1 MSLNSFNSRSLLRVG
16 NKEYE
21 IHRIDSL
28 DKQGISTK
36 HLPYSFRILLENLLR
51 TEDGRNVKK
60 EDIRSLAAW
69 NKHSKPDKEIA
80 FTPSRVLLQDFTGVP
95 CVVDLAAMRDAMQ
108 QLGGDPA
115 LINPLQ
121 PVELVIDHSVQV
133 DEFGTATAFDMNAL
147 LEFQRNKERY
157 SFLRWGQTA
166 FRNLAIVP
174 PDTGIVHQ
182 VNLEY
187 LARVVF
193 VQDANG
199 KRTAY
204 PDTLVGT
211 DSHTTMINGLGVLG
225 WGVGGIEAEAAM
237 LGQPVSMLIPLVVGV
252 KLTGRLHEG
261 ATATD
266 LVLTITEMLRKH
278 GVVGKFVEYFGP
290 GLADLPLA
298 DRATIANMSP
308 EYGATCGIFPVDKES
323 LKYLKLSGR
332 SAEQIALVEAYC
344 REQGLFHD
352 EKIPEAEYSELLSL
366 DLATVE
372 PSLAGPKRPQDR
384 VVLSQA
390 GDSFNKA
397 LPTLI
402 KPKSA
407 AKTGGAP
414 LPASVAGSGT
424 AVPAK
429 QRWEQEGGNT
439 AVGVEDPNVH
449 EHVSPNV
456 KDSLQHGSVVIAAI
470 TSCTNT
476 SNPSVMIGAGLVA
489 KKAVEKGLSVPAW
502 VKTSLAPGSKV
513 VRDYLENA
521 GLTPY
526 LEKLKFHIVG
536 YGCTTCIGNS
546 GPLPEEV
553 SKAIDEKDL
562 VVASVLSGNRN
573 FEGRINSE
581 VRANYLMS
589 PPLVV
594 AFALAGRIDT
604 DLRKDALG
612 KDKDGKPV
620 YLADIWPTQR
630 EVDEAVEKSVTA
642 EMFSKSYADVFQGDE
657 RWRGLAVPKGQTYA
671 WEEDST
677 YIRRA
682 PYFDDMK
689 LQPSPVGDIHSA
701 RVLAVLGDS
710 VTTDH
715 ISPAGSIKKDGPAGK
730 YLQEH
735 GVKPADFNSYGSRRG
750 NHEVMVRGTFA
761 NVRLRN
767 KLVATE
773 GGFTRHLPTNQE
785 MSIFDASQKYIAE
798 GTPLIILA
806 GKEYGSGS
814 SRDWAAKGPRLLGVH
829 AVIAESYERI
839 HRSNLVGM
847 GILPLQFEAGQN
859 ADSLKLTG
867 EETFEIAGI
876 RNLIDHY
883 AAGQK
888 VKVRATSTVST
899 SGGGKDK
906 PIEFTALVRIDTP
919 QEALYYANG
928 GILQYVLRQ
937 LLAGKPEAVG
947 A

>member
-1 MSLNSFNSRSLLRVG
+1 MNSFNSRSALKVG
-16 NKEYE
+16 SKEYE
-21 IHRIDSL
+21 IYRIDAL

-36 HLPYSFRILLENLLR
+36 HLPFSLRILLENLLR
-51 TEDGRNVKK
+51 TEDGRNVTAQ
-60 EDIRSLAAW
+60 EIRAMAAW
-69 NKHSKPDKEIA
+69 NSQSKPDKEIA

-95 CVVDLAAMRDAMQ
+95 CVVDLGAMRDAMKK
-108 QLGGDPA
+108 LGGDA
-115 LINPLQ
+115 KRINPLQ

-133 DEFGTATAFDMNAL
+133 DEFGTPQAFQLNAE
-147 LEFQRNKERY
+147 LEFIRNKERY
-157 SFLRWGQTA
+157 AFLRWGQTA

-193 VQDANG
+193 VNEANG

-211 DSHTTMINGLGVLG
+211 DSHTTMVNGLGVLG

-252 KLTGRLHEG
+252 KLTGRLREG

-278 GVVGKFVEYFGP
+278 GVVGKFVEYYGP
-290 GLADLPLA
+290 GLQDLPLA

-323 LKYLKLSGR
+323 LKYLRLTGR
-332 SAEQIALVEAYC
+332 SAEQITLVETYC
-344 REQGLFHD
+344 KEQGLFHD
-352 EKIPEAEYSELLSL
+352 EKTPEAEYSELLVL
-366 DLATVE
+366 DLASVE

-390 GDSFNKA
+390 GESFRTS
-397 LPTLI
+397 LPSLI
-402 KPKSA
+402 KPKAKTSA
-407 AKTGGAP
+407 ATTPSNGN
-414 LPASVAGSGT
+414 
-424 AVPAK
+424 AK
-429 QRWEQEGGNT
+429 RWETEGGNPT

-449 EHVSPNV
+449 EHVSKDV
-456 KDSLQHGSVVIAAI
+456 KSALKHGSIVIAAI

-476 SNPSVMIGAGLVA
+476 SNPSVMIAAGLLA
-489 KKAVEKGLSVPAW
+489 KKAVERGLSVPPW
-502 VKTSLAPGSKV
+502 VKSSLAPGSIV
-513 VRDYLENA
+513 VRDYLEKANLLA
-521 GLTPY
+521 Y

-553 SKAIDEKDL
+553 SKAIDEKEL

-594 AFALAGRIDT
+594 AFALAGRIDI

-612 KDKDGKPV
+612 KDREGKPV
-620 YLADIWPTQR
+620 YLADLWPMQR
-630 EVDEAVEKSVTA
+630 EVEEAMQKSITSD
-642 EMFSKSYADVFQGDE
+642 MFQRSYGEVYHGDE
-657 RWRGLAVPKGQTYA
+657 RWRGLPVPKGETYD
-671 WEEDST
+671 WDESST
-677 YIRRA
+677 YIRCA
-682 PYFDDMK
+682 PYFDDMAVK
-689 LQPSPVGDIHSA
+689 PAPVTDIQSA

-715 ISPAGSIKKDGPAGK
+715 ISPAGSIKKDSPAGK
-730 YLQEH
+730 YLQER

-767 KLVATE
+767 KMVNVE
-773 GGFTRHLPTNQE
+773 GGFTKHLPDGAE
-785 MSIFDASQKYIAE
+785 MSIFEASEKYIAE
-798 GTPLIILA
+798 GVPLVILA

-814 SRDWAAKGPRLLGVH
+814 SRDWAAKGPRLLGVS

-847 GILPLQFEAGQN
+847 GVLPLQFLAGEN
-859 ADSLKLTG
+859 AESLGLTG
-867 EETFEIAGI
+867 DEVFEIKGI
-876 RNLIDHY
+876 RELVEKFSSGQQVTVK
-883 AAGQK
+883 AGLN
-888 VKVRATSTVST
+888 
-899 SGGGKDK
+899 GNDK
-906 PIEFTALVRIDTP
+906 TFKALVRIDTP

-937 LLAGKPEAVG
+937 LLASKQPVHA
-947 A
+947 